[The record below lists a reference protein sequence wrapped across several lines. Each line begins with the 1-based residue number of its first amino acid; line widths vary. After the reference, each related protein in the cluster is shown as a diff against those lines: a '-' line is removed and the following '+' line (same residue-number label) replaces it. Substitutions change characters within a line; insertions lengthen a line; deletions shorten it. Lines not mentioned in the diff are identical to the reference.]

1 MNDVL
6 HLTDENFATEVTDSH
21 VPVLVDVWGPRCVP
35 CVQLDPVVQAFDE
48 EFAGRV
54 KSVKLVAPENRA
66 LCGSI
71 GVMGL
76 PTFLG
81 FLGGVETMRKTGD
94 DVSESDL
101 RDMIAQLQEGS
112 VQ

>member
-1 MNDVL
+1 MTDIL
-6 HLTDENFATEVTDSH
+6 HLTDENFATEVTESDK
-21 VPVLVDVWGPRCVP
+21 PVLVDVWGPRCVP
-35 CVQLDPVVQAFDE
+35 CVQLDPVVKTLGE

-54 KSVKLVAPENRA
+54 KIVKLVAPENRA

-81 FLGGVETMRKTGD
+81 FLGGAEVMRKTGD
-94 DVSESDL
+94 DVSEKDL
-101 RDMIAQLQEGS
+101 RDMMVRLEDRSTQ
-112 VQ
+112 